1 MELLE
6 QRDVLESSDFI
17 LQDALTTF
25 VVDSEEKLLM
35 IASSNKLTT
44 GFKTFSKEF
53 NPYAK
58 VLYHLLP
65 YFLKVYYDIPFQSA
79 KSKPLYPTLVDSI
92 QQLIPMIK
100 SLLWKKIIIIRD
112 ADNIRLI
119 PEVMEKMKL
128 KVGNKFEGYDS
139 KVFKAFYSLYTKT
152 ETNDDEKM
160 NKFLDTI
167 FRFVNYLDNK
177 DLRLF
182 IRTIETEVKVTQ
194 ESYLQEKKTESSLTK
209 KLFKT
214 PTPSNE
220 LIKSLEKE
228 KPELYKKWRKQ
239 LLEVKIQ
246 AKQVVETLWVDKYPN
261 IKFLEIPKI
270 IELLKQ
276 AKVDF
281 YLDSNFKGKVSMG
294 ETPSTMFKYYTTA
307 GLELN
312 TAPGTEVEM
321 NPKYNPKTDD
331 TFYCKHIPRRSA
343 DGVVKYIQTY
353 QYMSKSLSNRDVIVS
368 KVAEVIEDVR
378 QTWSKDLKGKDHNRK
393 MIAAICKLCDLTYAR
408 IGNKD
413 SEKERDVFGL
423 HILLKKHLKITSSGI
438 TISYQ
443 GKDKVIQSHKVSD
456 PVIVSLLKKLMEK
469 SKANDHI
476 FVRKDGKPFSEKA
489 INEYL
494 LSIGFPDTF
503 HLIRKY
509 HGNRIFAEALVRVR
523 GKFDKDKAKNLF
535 YSMVDAVAKELGN
548 TRGASMRS
556 YINVNLIIQFWNK
569 VKQPM
574 PKDVATTVRKNT
586 LKRIDEE

>member
-469 SKANDHI
+469 FKANDHI